1 MPSESFYLVTLGQLS
16 LRASGPTGREVLPSS
31 KPAAILA
38 LLATLPGATA
48 NRDYL
53 ADLLWPGADH
63 SHARSSLRQA
73 LFQLSKRAS
82 PDLVEA
88 DSATLSLNRDLL
100 RVDLWAFDRAM
111 EAGDYGGAVELWHGP
126 FLAGFERKLESE
138 LAHWAE
144 AQNER
149 IRPALEVAY
158 ARLVGRALR
167 EEETERAVHFA
178 RKYARDFQLHD
189 VAQVTLIQTLRAVG
203 KDVEALRSYE
213 AYRQLLRD
221 ELGDVPGEELE
232 EAAAAAREA
241 LLAPLGEATRAAA
254 RALANNGGE
263 LGASGVSRPRTF
275 VRSILIGG
283 LAGLG
288 VALAILMGLTLQ
300 FGGWPLEEA
309 GRGFSAEI
317 PVITRSGDVA
327 AVVVRDDDV
336 AIEMRDT
343 SYLAQYRIASPDGER
358 LALPIDTEGGLD
370 IAVTNIASGDTSVVV
385 AGPEDELPRQWSPD
399 GSCLLYVYGV
409 PLDGGRDYGYRLG
422 ILELASGAHRPLSA
436 MALRSAEGGWG
447 VWSPDGTRIAFSGP
461 VGDEERVFVVNVD
474 GSDLLPVSPAGESAS
489 EPAWSP
495 EGLRL
500 AFAMGRRGERAV
512 YVVRA
517 DGGGL
522 ERVTT
527 PVGDARS
534 PIWIS
539 SSGLAFFWERV
550 GTPDLRMIDLRT
562 GRDRGLTADP
572 TLSRILP
579 NRAYPAGED
588 GGVWI
593 ENLRITPAVELLSP
607 GQHLSLEVEASDA
620 GGHGVPTRR
629 EPIRWSVSDTS
640 IARLDGPGRV
650 EVRDTGEVEIVASAG
665 GWRADTLWVQS
676 RPLVETEIEPVFV
689 EDWTRGVRPERFI
702 VYGVPLPFS
711 RASGGPEGGG
721 VFVSN
726 GDGAFTSGAV
736 TREAYPLAGGL
747 TVEVW
752 GRLPFTGNH
761 WEDFSIGLF
770 SRLPPGD
777 SLDWRDGMG
786 LARVA
791 GFQVHGHDR
800 VVRVVLG
807 STNRVVQTTG
817 YFPTN
822 PDRWSLYALQVETDG
837 ALSIVQDGRLCWRSA
852 ELLPLDSVP
861 RAHVGLGYASRDT
874 EIMHGELRIYLGTK
888 YVIAGPR

>member
-16 LRASGPTGREVLPSS
+16 LRASRPTGREVLPSS

-82 PDLVEA
+82 PDLIDA
-88 DSATLSLNRDLL
+88 DSATLSLNRDRL

-178 RKYARDFQLHD
+178 RKYARDFPLQD
-189 VAQVTLIQTLRAVG
+189 VAQVTLIETLRAVG

-213 AYRQLLRD
+213 SYRQLLRD

-232 EAAAAAREA
+232 DAAAAAREA

-254 RALANNGGE
+254 RALTNNGGE
-263 LGASGVSRPRTF
+263 VGASEVSHPRTF

-283 LAGLG
+283 LAGLA
-288 VALAILMGLTLQ
+288 VALAILTGLTLQ
-300 FGGWPLEEA
+300 FGGWPLGDA

-317 PVITRSGDVA
+317 PVLTRSGDVA

-336 AIEMRDT
+336 AIAMRDT
-343 SYLAQYRIASPDGER
+343 SYDAQHHIPSPDGTR

-370 IAVTNIASGDTSVVV
+370 IAITNLASGDTTVVV

-399 GSCLLYVYGV
+399 GNCLLYVYGV
-409 PLDGGRDYGYRLG
+409 PLDGGRDYVYRLG
-422 ILELASGAHRPLSA
+422 ILELATGAHRALSEV
-436 MALRSAEGGWG
+436 ALRSVEGGWG
-447 VWSPDGTRIAFSGP
+447 VWSPDGTRIAFAG
-461 VGDEERVFVVNVD
+461 GEDGRERVFVVNVD
-474 GSDLLPVSPAGESAS
+474 GSDLLAVSPADEAAG

-495 EGLRL
+495 NGRHLV
-500 AFAMGRRGERAV
+500 FTMGRPGDRAIYLV
-512 YVVRA
+512 HS
-517 DGGGL
+517 DGSGL

-527 PVGDARS
+527 PVGDART
-534 PIWIS
+534 PIWVS
-539 SSGLAFFWERV
+539 SSELAFFWERV
-550 GTPDLRMIDLRT
+550 GTPELRLMDLRS

-572 TLSRILP
+572 TLSSTLP
-579 NRAYPAGED
+579 DRVNPTGED
-588 GGVWI
+588 GGAWI
-593 ENLRITPAVELLSP
+593 ENLRIMPAMDLASP
-607 GQHLSLEVEASDA
+607 GQHLSLIVEAKDA
-620 GGHGVPTRR
+620 AGRSIPTRY
-629 EPIRWSVSDTS
+629 EPIRWSVADTS
-640 IARLDGPGRV
+640 IARLNGPGRV
-650 EVRDTGEVEIVASAG
+650 EVRDTGVVEIVASAG
-665 GWRADTLWVQS
+665 GWRADTLHVRS
-676 RPLVETEIEPVFV
+676 RPLIETEIEPAFV
-689 EDWTRGVRPERFI
+689 EDWTRGLRPGRFI
-702 VYGVPLPFS
+702 VFGAPLPFTG
-711 RASGGPEGGG
+711 ASGGPEGGG

-726 GDGAFTSGAV
+726 GDDAFTSGAV

-752 GRLPFTGNH
+752 GRMPFTGNH
-761 WEDFSIGLF
+761 WEDFSISLF

-777 SLDWRDGMG
+777 SLDWRDGKG
-786 LARVA
+786 LAQIA
-791 GFQVHGHDR
+791 GFQIHGHDG
-800 VVRVVLG
+800 VVRVLDP
-807 STNRVVQTTG
+807 SNRIVEATG
-817 YFPTN
+817 CFPAN

-837 ALSIVQDGRLCWRSA
+837 ALSIVQNGRLCWRSVQ
-852 ELLPLDSVP
+852 LLPLESVP
-861 RAHVGLGYASRDT
+861 RAHVGLGYASKDV
-874 EIMHGELRIYLGTK
+874 EIMHGKLRIYLGPK
-888 YVIAGPR
+888 YVIAGSH